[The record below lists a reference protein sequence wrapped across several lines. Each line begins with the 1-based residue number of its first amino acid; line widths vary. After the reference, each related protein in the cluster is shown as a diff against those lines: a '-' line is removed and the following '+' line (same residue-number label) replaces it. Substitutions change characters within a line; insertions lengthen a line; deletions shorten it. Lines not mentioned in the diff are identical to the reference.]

1 MTAGQ
6 LATQA
11 IPDEL
16 EDDEQ
21 ASDDETEDDRE
32 SEKKECKRLFW
43 ILKDEILELSQQILA
58 CQTAAI
64 AKDLRVS
71 RNNACSTDL
80 NSIKGRI
87 ISDYL
92 QIPNLATNDKSKRG
106 RFNEQT
112 ARLLLPADADFDNNE
127 EQRQKIL

>member
-32 SEKKECKRLFW
+32 SEYVP
-43 ILKDEILELSQQILA
+43 ILLYMYFFSSTLTNLTSILQE
-58 CQTAAI
+58 
-64 AKDLRVS
+64 
-71 RNNACSTDL
+71 
-80 NSIKGRI
+80 KGV
-87 ISDYL
+87 
-92 QIPNLATNDKSKRG
+92 
-106 RFNEQT
+106 
-112 ARLLLPADADFDNNE
+112 
-127 EQRQKIL
+127 